1 MLIPRDFF
9 ARPSVEVAPDLLGCV
24 LEHETADG
32 LVAVEL
38 TEVEAYAGRSDPA
51 SHAYRGKTQRNAV
64 MFGPPG
70 HAYVYFTYGMHFCVN
85 MVCLGEEGSASAV
98 LLRAGAII
106 AGEDLARARRTRGP
120 VPEGRARIAPR
131 DLARGPA
138 RLCQALGID
147 RSLDGADV
155 CVAGS
160 PLRML
165 RRGGQPGPFGCA
177 SPGGR
182 NPDPPWNPPQDCH
195 RTPGRGEQRRR
206 DPLAVLVRRGPDR
219 LGVPG
224 ACAPA
229 TQTGYPLT
237 ARWWHHAGVDDI
249 IDELSWRGLIAV
261 STDLDELRLAL
272 KSGRVTLYGGF
283 DPTAPGLHIGNLVL
297 LVTMRRLQLAGHR
310 PIGLVGGA
318 TGLIGDPSGKS
329 AERVLNPAE
338 LVAEWVE
345 RIRGEVSRF
354 LDFDAGESSALIV
367 SNLDWTAPMHVLD
380 FLRDIGKHFSVNR
393 MLDRESVKARLEAG
407 GISYTEFSY
416 QLLQAMDYLELYRR
430 YGCTLQLGG
439 SDQWGN
445 LVAGV
450 GLIRSVESAS
460 VHALATPLITKPD
473 GTKYGKTE
481 GGAIW
486 LSADLMSPYA
496 FYQFWL
502 NVSDAEVPNLL
513 RVFSF
518 KSREEID
525 QLVRESTERP
535 AARIGQ
541 RALAEEVTTLV
552 HGAEETQR
560 AIAASRALFGQGSLT
575 DLDERTLAA
584 VAAEVR
590 AAEIPGDG
598 GLPPVANLM
607 VAAGVAPTVSAA
619 RRTIAEGGAYLNN
632 QKVTDEKAVPGAD
645 DLLHGRYL
653 ILRRGKRTVGAVE
666 VYSRGQVVGYRTR
679 RPISPSA

>member
-1 MLIPRDFF
+1 
-9 ARPSVEVAPDLLGCV
+9 
-24 LEHETADG
+24 
-32 LVAVEL
+32 
-38 TEVEAYAGRSDPA
+38 
-51 SHAYRGKTQRNAV
+51 
-64 MFGPPG
+64 
-70 HAYVYFTYGMHFCVN
+70 
-85 MVCLGEEGSASAV
+85 
-98 LLRAGAII
+98 
-106 AGEDLARARRTRGP
+106 
-120 VPEGRARIAPR
+120 
-131 DLARGPA
+131 
-138 RLCQALGID
+138 
-147 RSLDGADV
+147 
-155 CVAGS
+155 
-160 PLRML
+160 
-165 RRGGQPGPFGCA
+165 
-177 SPGGR
+177 
-182 NPDPPWNPPQDCH
+182 
-195 RTPGRGEQRRR
+195 
-206 DPLAVLVRRGPDR
+206 
-219 LGVPG
+219 
-224 ACAPA
+224 
-229 TQTGYPLT
+229 
-237 ARWWHHAGVDDI
+237 VDDI
-249 IDELSWRGLIAV
+249 IEELSWRGLIAV
-261 STDLDELRLAL
+261 NTDLDELRLAL
-272 KSGRVTLYGGF
+272 KSGRVTVYCGF
-283 DPTAPGLHIGNLVL
+283 DPTAAGLHIGNLVQL
-297 LVTMRRLQLAGHR
+297 LTLRRLQLAGHR

-329 AERVLNPAE
+329 AERVLNATE
-338 LVAEWVE
+338 VVAGWVE

-416 QLLQAMDYLELYRR
+416 QLLQAMDFLELYRR

-460 VHALATPLITKPD
+460 AHALATPLVTKPD

-502 NVSDAEVPNLL
+502 NVSDPEVPNLL

-525 QLVRESTERP
+525 QLVRDSTERP

-575 DLDERTLAA
+575 DLDERTLTAA
-584 VAAEVR
+584 VAELRPHPIPSHGGAVSTSSVGHPPE
-590 AAEIPGDG
+590 AASHDG
-598 GLPPVANLM
+598 PASTAGPSLPPVANLM
-607 VAAGVAPTVSAA
+607 VAAGISDTVSAA

-632 QKVTDEKAVPGAD
+632 RKVTDEKAVPGAD

-653 ILRRGKRTVGAVE
+653 ILRRGKRTIGAVE
-666 VYSRGQVVGYRTR
+666 VIAGDT
-679 RPISPSA
+679 